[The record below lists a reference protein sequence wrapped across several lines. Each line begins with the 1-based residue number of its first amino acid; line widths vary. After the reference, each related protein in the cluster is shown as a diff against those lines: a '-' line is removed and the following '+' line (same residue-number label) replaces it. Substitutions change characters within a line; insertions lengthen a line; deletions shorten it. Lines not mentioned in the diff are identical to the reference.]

1 MLICGYNKT
10 TLLDYPG
17 RTACTVF
24 TGNCNF
30 RCVYCHNAPLVL
42 DPSSQPAVPE
52 EEIFSFLRKRK
63 NILNGVCITGGEPTL
78 QPDLSGFIEKIRE
91 LGYDVKLDTNGYRP
105 GVLRE
110 LTDKGLVNMVA
121 MDIKTD
127 RKRYPLITQVEK
139 TDLKKLDESI
149 DILIK
154 GDTDY
159 EFRTTVVDEY
169 FDDEAAEDTGRWL
182 KGAKVLYL
190 QEFKDGDTVIKGGLH
205 SPGRAKMERYAGILS
220 EYIDKVE
227 LRGVD

>member
-139 TDLKKLDESI
+139 TDLKKI
-149 DILIK
+149 
-154 GDTDY
+154 
-159 EFRTTVVDEY
+159 
-169 FDDEAAEDTGRWL
+169 
-182 KGAKVLYL
+182 
-190 QEFKDGDTVIKGGLH
+190 
-205 SPGRAKMERYAGILS
+205 
-220 EYIDKVE
+220 
-227 LRGVD
+227 